1 MANRILRYLKPELSI
16 LNNKNTYI
24 VNNYTKQNY
33 GPGVVR
39 ALLEKDVAIGVIG
52 KVLNGKW

>member
-24 VNNYTKQNY
+24 VNNKNKQNY
-33 GPGVVR
+33 GPGVIR
-39 ALLEKDVAIGVIG
+39 AHIEKEDAI
-52 KVLNGKW
+52 